1 MFTSENAISVT
12 VFKGKPFSFN
22 LSNLGLEIQKFA
34 SNSGWIQKRLSARK
48 NDNNFS
54 LTVKFPMCSITYSDA
69 SNNIAR
75 MNTTNAIV
83 IL

>member
-34 SNSGWIQKRLSARK
+34 LNLDGFRK
-48 NDNNFS
+48 GFLLEKMIIIFS